1 MDYISREAA
10 IKEILDLHDC
20 YNGFSDTYDKA
31 CIVGALEEVPAAD
44 VRKNDKRGWRV
55 AERHIEG
62 MQTIYW
68 HECPKC
74 GGKPLL
80 NEWSKERELSNF
92 CPHCG
97 ANLMGELERG
107 R

>member
-1 MDYISREAA
+1 MNGDYISREAA
-10 IKEILDLHDC
+10 IDVVNGIDSNFARYIEEI
-20 YNGFSDTYDKA
+20 
-31 CIVGALEEVPAAD
+31 PAAD

-55 AERHIEG
+55 AERHIDG